1 MTDVNK
7 DSLYWSQY
15 DFTKIPYNDIVK
27 VGQRTLLYR
36 DLFSV
41 SWLLGRFCNYKC
53 SYCWPY
59 ARSDRKDHRP
69 TELCLKT
76 IDEIK
81 RQARENGF
89 NSFHFSLSGGEPT
102 FHPGYLDMLQHLADD
117 VDNTNYTSVHMTS
130 NISRKEKWFLEYC
143 QIAGQ
148 FHRASITASYH
159 KEFADKEEFADKLLL
174 CMEHDVQVTINMVLV
189 PEWFERDWDNAMYFH
204 NRGINVTLKP
214 QSDPTASF
222 VVKGYTEKQLEI
234 MRNGM
239 PQRDYT
245 TDIQK
250 TTGKK
255 IIRPKPKTGMWKM
268 DMQNGDDKSVPPIM
282 QVEFED
288 NKGKKWYMDQAE
300 RFNAFNFNRFKG
312 WDCTSGF
319 KGIIIREPDGS
330 IKRSYSCADK
340 PLGYIESGFKLF
352 DSPKPCISESC
363 VSSADSKIPKRAP
376 GATVRIY
383 PGEKV

>member
-15 DFTKIPYNDIVK
+15 DFTKIPYDDIVK

-59 ARSDRKDHRP
+59 ARSDR
-69 TELCLKT
+69 KT

-288 NKGKKWYMDQAE
+288 SKGKKWYMDQAE
-300 RFNAFNFNRFKG
+300 RFNAFNFNKFKG

-383 PGEKV
+383 PGEKI